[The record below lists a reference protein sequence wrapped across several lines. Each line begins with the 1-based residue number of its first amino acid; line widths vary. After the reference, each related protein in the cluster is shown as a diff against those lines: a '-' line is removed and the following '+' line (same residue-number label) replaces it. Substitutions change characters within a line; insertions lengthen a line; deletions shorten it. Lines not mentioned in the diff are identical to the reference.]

1 MRYRIRH
8 ITEYKY
14 ADRVSY
20 CYNLAHMTPRSS
32 GRQTCHSSRVEA
44 SPIAVSGNLRE
55 DYFGNSAFHF
65 EIQKPHRE
73 LVITALSEVET
84 RPQTGDISLDMGL
97 TCAEV
102 LRQMHNPASGDVLL
116 AREYQ
121 LDSAMIK
128 AAPELKAFAEDLFE
142 PDRPLLNAVAA
153 LTERIYKEFEYSPL
167 ATTIA
172 TPISEVMANRKG
184 VCQDFA
190 HVQIGCLRS
199 LGFAA
204 KYVSGYLET
213 IPPEGQ
219 EKLVGADAT
228 HAWLSVYSPEEGW
241 FEFDPTNNT
250 MAGEQHI
257 ITAWGRDFY
266 DVTPLRG
273 VIFGGGSDPVMG
285 VSVDVSRI

>member
-73 LVITALSEVET
+73 LVITAVSDVET

-102 LRQMHNPASGDVLL
+102 LRQMHNPTSGDVLL

-128 AAPELKAFAEDLFE
+128 AAPELKAAITSEIG
-142 PDRPLLNAVAA
+142 VAMVVA
-153 LTERIYKEFEYSPL
+153 RGEYS
-167 ATTIA
+167 
-172 TPISEVMANRKG
+172 N
-184 VCQDFA
+184 
-190 HVQIGCLRS
+190 S
-199 LGFAA
+199 L
-204 KYVSGYLET
+204 
-213 IPPEGQ
+213 
-219 EKLVGADAT
+219 
-228 HAWLSVYSPEEGW
+228 
-241 FEFDPTNNT
+241 
-250 MAGEQHI
+250 
-257 ITAWGRDFY
+257 
-266 DVTPLRG
+266 
-273 VIFGGGSDPVMG
+273 
-285 VSVDVSRI
+285 